1 MSDNLT
7 YLDTYILQ
15 RDMRIRMPK
24 SILKN
29 LNAEKGKRARALFP
43 FFAPY
48 CSLGKTK
55 ACKNLIIW
63 VYFYS
68 HEIGS

>member
-29 LNAEKGKRARALFP
+29 LNAEKGKTH
-43 FFAPY
+43 FA
-48 CSLGKTK
+48 
-55 ACKNLIIW
+55 
-63 VYFYS
+63 VYFNKDGNS
-68 HEIGS
+68 LVLKVQENKERKLSE